1 MAKRKGLKAPV
12 LHLLVGS
19 VSVLATRLYV
29 LLLTP
34 LQAGLRHVRVHTVH
48 AVLPTLVAD
57 QK

>member
-12 LHLLVGS
+12 LRLLVGS

-29 LLLTP
+29 LLTP

>member
-29 LLLTP
+29 LLTP